1 MKILYL
7 LADYVVASG
16 GKATPD
22 AILERSKCNMIDI
35 SKLIEEYVELSITE
49 KMVEDAVENTLD
61 DFDISDMVED
71 AVSECI
77 SENDVAEYVRKEIQR
92 YL

>member
-7 LADYVVASG
+7 LADCVIASG

-22 AILERSKCNMIDI
+22 AILERRKCNMLDI
-35 SKLIEEYVELSITE
+35 RKLIEEYVELSITE
-49 KMVEDAVENTLD
+49 EMVESAVENTLGG
-61 DFDISDMVED
+61 FDISDMVED
-71 AVSECI
+71 AVSEYI
-77 SENDVAEYVRKEIQR
+77 SEDDVAEYVNKEIQR